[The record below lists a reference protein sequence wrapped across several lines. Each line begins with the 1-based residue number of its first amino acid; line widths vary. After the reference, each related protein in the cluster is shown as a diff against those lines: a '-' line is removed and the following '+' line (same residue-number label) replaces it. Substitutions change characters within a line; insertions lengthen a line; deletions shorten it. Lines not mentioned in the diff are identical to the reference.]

1 MDSRRCWITETV
13 MRSRV
18 MRGLRRRREMT
29 SPGVTVH
36 QRSLRGIL
44 PAPAPPR
51 GRTSLPPRP
60 FKGDECMGQTRRQFL
75 TSTALGAG
83 AAATTLGFPMV
94 SRGQTKK
101 LVVWWNRGYYK
112 EEDEAMLKIAD
123 EFRKTKQVDL
133 DISFTIQEEL
143 RNKIISALTARRGPD
158 VAFCFYNDWEIMP
171 KYAWEGQLVETSDTI
186 NGLKPRYI
194 EKFLEVAYCY
204 DAQTMHIHYWK
215 DLVKEAG
222 LPDDPAKIP
231 MKWDD
236 YWAFWKKAQDNLRK
250 KDPTKYGKVYGV
262 GMTESSSASDTI
274 YNFEMA
280 LLSYNGQVFSN
291 DGKVV
296 ADDPKNR
303 EAIIKTLKFF
313 GDLFASG
320 YVPPDTINWSDGDN
334 NANFHSKSI
343 IMTPNPSV
351 SIPAHHYFN
360 APDNYFNKSAT
371 IEWPDGPDGRKPT
384 YMIAVKTVLFPKDS
398 ANKNPDLGKEF
409 VKFVVEPK
417 RFAEYVKGANGR
429 CFPAFKD
436 VAADPFF
443 ARGQVGKG
451 GEKDPHLPTVT
462 KIYLERNTRVFD
474 HWKTPANSQI
484 SAEKAADEA
493 IARVKTIVAQWR

>member
-1 MDSRRCWITETV
+1 
-13 MRSRV
+13 
-18 MRGLRRRREMT
+18 
-29 SPGVTVH
+29 
-36 QRSLRGIL
+36 
-44 PAPAPPR
+44 
-51 GRTSLPPRP
+51 
-60 FKGDECMGQTRRQFL
+60 MGQTRRQFL
-75 TSTALGAG
+75 TTTAVGAG
-83 AAATTLGFPMV
+83 AAASTLAFPMV

-112 EEDEAMLKIAD
+112 EEDEAMLKIAE
-123 EFRKTKQVDL
+123 EFRKAKNVDL
-133 DISFTIQEEL
+133 DISFTIQEDL

-186 NGLKPRYI
+186 NELKPRYI

-204 DAQTMHIHYWK
+204 DAKAKKRAYYGVPIEAQTMHIHYWR

-231 MKWDD
+231 MKWDE
-236 YWAFWKKAQDNLRK
+236 YWAFWKKVQDNLRK
-250 KDPTKYGKVYGV
+250 KDPAKYAKVYGI

-296 ADDPKNR
+296 ADEPKNR
-303 EAIIKTLKFF
+303 EAIVKALKFF
-313 GDLFASG
+313 GDIFAAG
-320 YVPPDTINWSDGDN
+320 YVPPDTLNWSDGDN

-343 IMTPNPSV
+343 VMTPNPSV

-398 ANKNPDLGKEF
+398 ANKNPELGKEF
-409 VKFVVEPK
+409 VKFVVDPK
-417 RFAEYVKGANGR
+417 RFTEYVKGANGR
-429 CFPAFKD
+429 WFPAFKD
-436 VAADPFF
+436 VASDPFF

-474 HWKTPANSQI
+474 HWKTPANSQVYAENVWGKAMTRI
-484 SAEKAADEA
+484 NVDKWSPEKAADEA
-493 IARVKTIVAQWR
+493 IGRVKTIVAQWR